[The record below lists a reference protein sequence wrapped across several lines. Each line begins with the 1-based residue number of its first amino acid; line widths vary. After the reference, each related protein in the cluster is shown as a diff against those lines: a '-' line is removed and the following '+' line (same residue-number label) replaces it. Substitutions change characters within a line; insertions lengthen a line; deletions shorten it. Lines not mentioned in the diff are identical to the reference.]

1 MVKLVSVTLVGFA
14 LMAVGCQSALAAPAQ
29 APQASAAPQPP
40 PPPPPNGHGPEMM
53 PPAHDGPGGP
63 MGHHEGGEAM
73 GQMGHHHGEGDDGGK
88 AGCEHCKGHGEH
100 PRGPEG
106 HGGPMG
112 PGGEH
117 EVMRELA
124 GLGVHFYPPAML
136 IHRAQKIGL
145 TPEQVTKIRLEMLSA
160 QAHTV
165 DLVAKIG
172 HAKVEATRLLAADKV
187 DERAVDA
194 QIDEVEKAE
203 GEMHKLRLGTALRVR
218 ALLTPE
224 QRQKLEEHKSKHEG
238 PKPAMGAGG
247 QAPPVT
253 GAADDD
259 DDDDDDDADG

>member
-1 MVKLVSVTLVGFA
+1 
-14 LMAVGCQSALAAPAQ
+14 
-29 APQASAAPQPP
+29 
-40 PPPPPNGHGPEMM
+40 
-53 PPAHDGPGGP
+53 
-63 MGHHEGGEAM
+63 
-73 GQMGHHHGEGDDGGK
+73 
-88 AGCEHCKGHGEH
+88 
-100 PRGPEG
+100 
-106 HGGPMG
+106 MG